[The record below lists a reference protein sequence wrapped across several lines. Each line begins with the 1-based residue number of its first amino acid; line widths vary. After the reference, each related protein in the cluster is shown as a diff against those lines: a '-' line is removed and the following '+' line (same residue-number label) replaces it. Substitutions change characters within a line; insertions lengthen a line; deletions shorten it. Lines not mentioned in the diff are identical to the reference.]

1 MPGQRQRAKSA
12 RAGGATGSLAMQ
24 AEHLRSEAV
33 RLDRELE
40 EADSRLIQIEEQ
52 IALIRQQA
60 GEIASLSGIND
71 QRVSEAVEDEDGL
84 IAPSPQQDD
93 N

>member
-1 MPGQRQRAKSA
+1 M
-12 RAGGATGSLAMQ
+12 AMQ
-24 AEHLRSEAV
+24 AEHLRGEAV

>member
-1 MPGQRQRAKSA
+1 M
-12 RAGGATGSLAMQ
+12 AMQ